1 MWMITKRYH
10 NEPYSGP
17 ALKIIEHLLVKPDGS
32 LKPLT
37 FEDKDEAQAILNAL
51 DTRGHNFQLR
61 EFFPAPP
68 KKVKDE

>member
-1 MWMITKRYH
+1 MWMITKRYA

-17 ALKIIEHLLVKPDGS
+17 ALKIIEHLIVQPNGV

-37 FEDKDEAQAILNAL
+37 FDNKEEAQRVLDAL
-51 DTRGHNFQLR
+51 DSRGHNFHLR